1 MSLYDKMNE
10 EEQQRPLYEGEEK
23 ISAVEVETPEVAAPV
38 EAVPAP
44 TASEAVPTYKYTHWW
59 QSPGYVQQEQQR
71 QAASRE
77 RMKAEEKRARWQRN
91 AAIFGDVA
99 KLGAQAY
106 AKSGGATTIKE
117 FTPQTQIAN
126 ERLAAI
132 RDKHAA
138 QIESFAQSMAAARNA
153 ELKDKTARN
162 KAEAD
167 YAQADAAA
175 RYKAAKDAAD
185 MRYRAAKDAADMEFK
200 VRQAEA
206 TAKQKEVDRKSR
218 ERVAAERVKSQER
231 IASTRAAGGGG
242 RTKDEQELY
251 DKYQMLL
258 IESPEYKV
266 TKMVPKRHPITNFI
280 ETDDKGKT
288 VYEKVEEPNPTIN
301 QVRNALARANAQG
314 GSGVLKAEE
323 GQQYE
328 GKKEYYSQ
336 YKQNKGE
343 DYSKYKQKIK

>member
-10 EEQQRPLYEGEEK
+10 EEQQRPLYEVEEK

-44 TASEAVPTYKYTHWW
+44 TASEAAPTYKYTHWW

-185 MRYRAAKDAADMEFK
+185 MQWEIQ
-200 VRQAEA
+200 QAEEA
-206 TAKQKEVDRKSR
+206 AKQKEEDRKSR
-218 ERVAAERVKSQER
+218 ERIAAEREDRLTKQGGSRTDYDALYEEYQEIIADNPQFAVK
-231 IASTRAAGGGG
+231 
-242 RTKDEQELY
+242 K
-251 DKYQMLL
+251 K
-258 IESPEYKV
+258 
-266 TKMVPKRHPITNFI
+266 VPKRDASGLYEKNPDGTQ
-280 ETDDKGKT
+280 
-288 VYEKVEEPNPTIN
+288 VYEVVDELNPTIN
-301 QVRNALARANAQG
+301 QVRNAIAKAKKNMPPV
-314 GSGVLKAEE
+314 GSGVLKADNASA
-323 GQQYE
+323 
-328 GKKEYYSQ
+328 GKTVGFKA
-336 YKQNKGE
+336 NKTVGF
-343 DYSKYKQKIK
+343 K

>member
-1 MSLYDKMNE
+1 MSLFDKMNE
-10 EEQQRPLYEGEEK
+10 EEQQRPLYEGKEK
-23 ISAVEVETPEVAAPV
+23 VSAVEVETPEVTVPV
-38 EAVPAP
+38 ETAPAP
-44 TASEAVPTYKYTHWW
+44 TASEAAPTYKYTHWW

-162 KAEAD
+162 KAEVD

-185 MRYRAAKDAADMEFK
+185 MRWKIQ
-200 VRQAEA
+200 QAEA
-206 TAKQKEVDRKSR
+206 TAKQKEEDRKSR
-218 ERVAAERVKSQER
+218 ERIAAERVKSQER
-231 IASTRAAGGGG
+231 IASTRAAGGSG

-266 TKMVPKRHPITNFI
+266 TKLVPKRHPITNFI
-280 ETDDKGKT
+280 VTDDKGNT
-288 VYEKVEEPNPTIN
+288 VYEVVEEPNPTIN
-301 QVRNALARANAQG
+301 QVRNALARANAQR

-343 DYSKYKQKIK
+343 DYSQYKQKIK

>member
-10 EEQQRPLYEGEEK
+10 EERQIPLYEGEEK
-23 ISAVEVETPEVAAPV
+23 ISAVEVETPEVAVPV
-38 EAVPAP
+38 ETAPAP
-44 TASEAVPTYKYTHWW
+44 MASEAAPTYKYTHWW

-185 MRYRAAKDAADMEFK
+185 MQWKIQ
-200 VRQAEA
+200 QAEEA
-206 TAKQKEVDRKSR
+206 AKQKEEDRKSR
-218 ERVAAERVKSQER
+218 EKIAQQREAAITARSY
-231 IASTRAAGGGG
+231 G
-242 RTKDEQELY
+242 RTDYDALYEEYQEIIADNLQFAV
-251 DKYQMLL
+251 K
-258 IESPEYKV
+258 K
-266 TKMVPKRHPITNFI
+266 KVPKRDELGNYVKNPDGTQA
-280 ETDDKGKT
+280 
-288 VYEKVEEPNPTIN
+288 YEYVDEPNPTIN
-301 QVRNALARANAQG
+301 QVRNAIAAYKRKPQKAG
-314 GSGVLKAEE
+314 GDVGSGVLKAEE
-323 GQQYE
+323 GQTT
-328 GKKEYYSQ
+328 KK
-336 YKQNKGE
+336 KGSIARKSNTI
-343 DYSKYKQKIK
+343 DITD

>member
-1 MSLYDKMNE
+1 MSLFDKMNE

-23 ISAVEVETPEVAAPV
+23 ISAVEVETPEVTVPV

-185 MRYRAAKDAADMEFK
+185 MRYRAAKDAADMEYK

-206 TAKQKEVDRKSR
+206 TAKQKEEDRKSR
-218 ERVAAERVKSQER
+218 ERIAQQREAAITARSY
-231 IASTRAAGGGG
+231 G
-242 RTKDEQELY
+242 RTDYDALYEEYQEIIA
-251 DKYQMLL
+251 DNPQFAVK
-258 IESPEYKV
+258 K
-266 TKMVPKRHPITNFI
+266 KVPKRDASGLYEKNPDGTQ
-280 ETDDKGKT
+280 
-288 VYEKVEEPNPTIN
+288 VYEEVDEPNPTIN
-301 QVRNALARANAQG
+301 QVRNAIAAYKKIPQKAG
-314 GSGVLKAEE
+314 GDVGSGVLKAEE
-323 GQQYE
+323 G
-328 GKKEYYSQ
+328 
-336 YKQNKGE
+336 
-343 DYSKYKQKIK
+343 SKYEEKRAGFTTTKNAGFKR

>member
-1 MSLYDKMNE
+1 
-10 EEQQRPLYEGEEK
+10 
-23 ISAVEVETPEVAAPV
+23 
-38 EAVPAP
+38 
-44 TASEAVPTYKYTHWW
+44 
-59 QSPGYVQQEQQR
+59 VQQEQQR

-185 MRYRAAKDAADMEFK
+185 MRWKIQ
-200 VRQAEA
+200 QAEA
-206 TAKQKEVDRKSR
+206 TAKQKEEDRKSR
-218 ERVAAERVKSQER
+218 ERIAQQREAAITARSY
-231 IASTRAAGGGG
+231 G
-242 RTKDEQELY
+242 RTDYDALY
-251 DKYQMLL
+251 
-258 IESPEYKV
+258 EEYHEIIADNPQFAVK
-266 TKMVPKRHPITNFI
+266 KKVPKR
-280 ETDDKGKT
+280 DDLGNYVKNPDGT
-288 VYEKVEEPNPTIN
+288 QAYEDVDEPNPTIN
-301 QVRNALARANAQG
+301 QVRNAIAAYKKKPQKAG
-314 GSGVLKAEE
+314 GDVGSGVLKAEE

-336 YKQNKGE
+336 YKQKKGE
-343 DYSKYKQKIK
+343 DYSQYKQKIK